1 VTVEDAQST
10 PETSP
15 PGLRGPELVIGLVT
29 PVGTNTTGL
38 GERLQVALAKWNYGS
53 LIVKL
58 TSHFAPPHPNER
70 EDERIRRLVK
80 AANDYCRDRGVKDA
94 MASHAIV
101 EIGQMRIAIHRA
113 SGIGPDVPDSELVTR
128 PIARQAY
135 IVHSLKRPDEVELL
149 RATYGPQFIL
159 LASQPTRDERMRN
172 ILSRNLSVQADEDRR
187 ACAES
192 LMHLDANE
200 ENDDFGQRVNKTFPR
215 ADYFVAADASLS
227 RFVDL
232 LFGAPIEPTIAELSM
247 YLAHATSLSSLS
259 TSRRVG
265 ATLVRGESIVS
276 VGCNE
281 VPRGE
286 DPDIKTGIDAS
297 EALKRDMLAET
308 LEYLAKGGLLKAD
321 EVTPELV
328 SEASSK
334 LEGSKL
340 MSVIEYQR
348 PVHAEHAAISDAGRR
363 GQIVEGGVLYCTT
376 YPCHLCFKAALAVG
390 LSEIRYIDPYPK
402 SRAASMFPNNANKL
416 QPYEGVAPK
425 MYLRAFE
432 ERKLSE
438 ADEEARYP
446 ETDRQKA
453 DPILPSVRTAEQI
466 RAREK
471 EAATTIQQGTVT

>member
-1 VTVEDAQST
+1 
-10 PETSP
+10 
-15 PGLRGPELVIGLVT
+15 
-29 PVGTNTTGL
+29 
-38 GERLQVALAKWNYGS
+38 
-53 LIVKL
+53 
-58 TSHFAPPHPNER
+58 
-70 EDERIRRLVK
+70 
-80 AANDYCRDRGVKDA
+80 
-94 MASHAIV
+94 
-101 EIGQMRIAIHRA
+101 
-113 SGIGPDVPDSELVTR
+113 
-128 PIARQAY
+128 
-135 IVHSLKRPDEVELL
+135 
-149 RATYGPQFIL
+149 
-159 LASQPTRDERMRN
+159 
-172 ILSRNLSVQADEDRR
+172 
-187 ACAES
+187 
-192 LMHLDANE
+192 
-200 ENDDFGQRVNKTFPR
+200 
-215 ADYFVAADASLS
+215 
-227 RFVDL
+227 
-232 LFGAPIEPTIAELSM
+232 
-247 YLAHATSLSSLS
+247 
-259 TSRRVG
+259 
-265 ATLVRGESIVS
+265 
-276 VGCNE
+276 
-281 VPRGE
+281 
-286 DPDIKTGIDAS
+286 
-297 EALKRDMLAET
+297 
-308 LEYLAKGGLLKAD
+308 LKAD